1 MFVRPQIFAAWFD
14 DEEMPTFIQYSL
26 ADKYEQWGPESL
38 KNFVQNRPWVEGVKK
53 TCVYCVIAVVIW
65 QWGLTFSQ
73 SWREIFSVSL
83 SWQLCWCR
91 RRRRLPR
98 YWSGDC
104 LCVVM
109 SNGVDQSCL
118 LFVVD
123 SPNVLLHHSNR
134 SCDTLAWNIRS
145 QRLMVTS
152 KLLRL
157 RHVVVNFGP
166 PHCTVIFRVWKPA
179 YSTLSNPVPW
189 QNWMAAYLGYTLR
202 MKTLFRGWPVMAHDT
217 HTRRRRRRLE

>member
-1 MFVRPQIFAAWFD
+1 MSWGDDLNMRRVEYACFNSILYCFSVVLLFVSQNRLIIWLYRHNITCSVLKMLLNTKYQSTERRPNCFPNCFCAKERVQTIGCRVQALLQKRLESERRVGLGGTDPQMFVRPQIFAAWFD

-53 TCVYCVIAVVIW
+53 TCVYCVIAVVVW

-98 YWSGDC
+98 YWSG
-104 LCVVM
+104 VYV
-109 SNGVDQSCL
+109 
-118 LFVVD
+118 
-123 SPNVLLHHSNR
+123 
-134 SCDTLAWNIRS
+134 
-145 QRLMVTS
+145 
-152 KLLRL
+152 
-157 RHVVVNFGP
+157 
-166 PHCTVIFRVWKPA
+166 
-179 YSTLSNPVPW
+179 
-189 QNWMAAYLGYTLR
+189 
-202 MKTLFRGWPVMAHDT
+202 
-217 HTRRRRRRLE
+217 